1 MLNGWVVS
9 VVFITLLVSL
19 CNPRGVSDIKT
30 LDFSQ
35 THTHTLFSFLSTL
48 QYDFYRESC
57 PNAENI
63 VRSSVAN
70 IYSHHHDISASLLRL
85 FFHDCFIQGCDAS
98 ILLDPITGDETYST
112 EKQAI
117 PNLTLKGF
125 HEIDQIKEELERV
138 CPRVVSC
145 ADILSL
151 ATRDAVVLA
160 GGPFYP
166 VFTGRRDST
175 RAYFKEAMADMPRPD
190 DSINRTLYL
199 FATRGLDERD
209 MVSLLGAH
217 NIGKIGC
224 QFILNRLYNFSG
236 TNLPDPSID
245 PEFLNQM
252 RSKCQEKENNDNSGS
267 QDHMSPASSPVSKEA
282 SVEKLRR
289 STLDMSYFQELS
301 SALSSEGGFD
311 THYYKSLLSGRGLLY
326 ADQQLM
332 ANEKT
337 GRLVQGYASDDGST
351 FRRDFARAMVKLS
364 VLDVLTGSQGQIRE
378 RCGIIALFS
387 FLNKAGYLLQLV

>member
-9 VVFITLLVSL
+9 VLFITLLVSL

-30 LDFSQ
+30 LHFSETHTN

-48 QYDFYRESC
+48 QYDFYRKSC

-70 IYSHHHDISASLLRL
+70 IYSHHQDISASLLRL

-98 ILLDPITGDETYST
+98 ILLDPITGDATYST

-175 RAYFKEAMADMPRPD
+175 RAYFEEATADMPRPD

-245 PEFLNQM
+245 PEFLNHM
-252 RSKCQEKENNDNSGS
+252 RSKCQEKENNENNNGS
-267 QDHMSPASSPVSKEA
+267 QDQMSPASSPISKEA

-289 STLDMSYFQELS
+289 STLDVSNFQELS
-301 SALSSEGGFD
+301 SALSLEGGFD

-378 RCGIIALFS
+378 RCG
-387 FLNKAGYLLQLV
+387 Y

>member
-35 THTHTLFSFLSTL
+35 THTHALFSFLSTL

-378 RCGIIALFS
+378 RCG
-387 FLNKAGYLLQLV
+387 Y

>member
-1 MLNGWVVS
+1 MLNGWVLS

-30 LDFSQ
+30 LAFSSPNHPLHFSETQ
-35 THTHTLFSFLSTL
+35 TQTLFTFLSTL

-57 PNAENI
+57 PNAEII
-63 VRSSVAN
+63 VRSAMAL
-70 IYSHHHDISASLLRL
+70 IYSHHQDISASLLRL
-85 FFHDCFIQGCDAS
+85 YFHDCFIQGCDAS
-98 ILLDPITGDETYST
+98 VLLDPISGDGTYSS

-125 HEIDQIKEELERV
+125 DEIDQIKEELERV
-138 CPRVVSC
+138 CPRIVSC

-175 RAYFKEAMADMPRPD
+175 RAYFEEAMAELPRPD
-190 DSINRTLYL
+190 DNINRTLYL
-199 FATRGLDERD
+199 FATRGFDERD

-236 TNLPDPSID
+236 TSLPDPSID
-245 PEFLNQM
+245 PEFLNLM
-252 RSKCQEKENNDNSGS
+252 RFKCQERENNNNGN
-267 QDHMSPASSPVSKEA
+267 QDQVSPASSPISEA

-289 STLDMSYFQELS
+289 STLGMSYFQELS
-301 SALSSEGGFD
+301 PSLSSEGGFN

-337 GRLVQGYASDDGST
+337 GRLVKGYASDDGST
-351 FRRDFARAMVKLS
+351 FRMDFARAMVKLS

-378 RCGIIALFS
+378 RCGH
-387 FLNKAGYLLQLV
+387 

>member
-378 RCGIIALFS
+378 RCG
-387 FLNKAGYLLQLV
+387 Y

>member
-378 RCGIIALFS
+378 RCGNERKCTKTHHQGVITA
-387 FLNKAGYLLQLV
+387 

>member
-1 MLNGWVVS
+1 MLNGWVLA
-9 VVFITLLVSL
+9 VVFITVLVSL
-19 CNPRGVSDIKT
+19 CNPRGVSDIAFSSSNPPSFSSPF
-30 LDFSQ
+30 DFSETQ
-35 THTHTLFSFLSTL
+35 HLFSLLSTL
-48 QYDFYRESC
+48 QYDFYRQSC
-57 PNAENI
+57 PHAEKI
-63 VRSSVAN
+63 VSSSMALIHSRRQDV
-70 IYSHHHDISASLLRL
+70 SASLLRL

-98 ILLDPITGDETYST
+98 ILLDPTTGDDTYSS

-125 HEIDQIKEELERV
+125 VEIDQIKEELERL

-175 RAYFKEAMADMPRPD
+175 RAYFEEAMAELPRPD
-190 DSINRTLYL
+190 DNINRTLYL
-199 FATRGLDERD
+199 FAARGLDERD

-236 TNLPDPSID
+236 TSLPDPSID
-245 PEFLNQM
+245 PEFLNLM
-252 RSKCQEKENNDNSGS
+252 RFKCQEKEHNNTHVSHD
-267 QDHMSPASSPVSKEA
+267 QVSPASSPTPEA
-282 SVEKLRR
+282 SVETLRR
-289 STLDMSYFQELS
+289 STLGMSYFQELS
-301 SALSSEGGFD
+301 PSLSLEGGFD

-332 ANEKT
+332 ADENT
-337 GRLVQGYASDDGST
+337 GRLVKGYASDDGST
-351 FRRDFARAMVKLS
+351 FRMDFARAMVKLS

-378 RCGIIALFS
+378 RCGF
-387 FLNKAGYLLQLV
+387 

>member
-1 MLNGWVVS
+1 MLNGWVLA
-9 VVFITLLVSL
+9 VVFITVLVSL
-19 CNPRGVSDIKT
+19 CNPRGVSDIAFSSSNPPSFSSPF
-30 LDFSQ
+30 DFSE
-35 THTHTLFSFLSTL
+35 TLHLFSFLSTL
-48 QYDFYRESC
+48 QYDFYRQSC
-57 PNAENI
+57 PHAEKI
-63 VRSSVAN
+63 VSSSMALIHSRRQDV
-70 IYSHHHDISASLLRL
+70 SASLLRL

-98 ILLDPITGDETYST
+98 ILLDPTTGDDTYSS

-125 HEIDQIKEELERV
+125 VEIDQIKEELERV

-175 RAYFKEAMADMPRPD
+175 RAYFEEAMAELPRPD
-190 DSINRTLYL
+190 DNINRTLYL
-199 FATRGLDERD
+199 FAARGLDERD

-236 TNLPDPSID
+236 TSLPDPSID
-245 PEFLNQM
+245 PEFLNLM
-252 RSKCQEKENNDNSGS
+252 RFKCQEKEHNNTHVSHD
-267 QDHMSPASSPVSKEA
+267 QVSPASSPTPEA
-282 SVEKLRR
+282 SVETLRR
-289 STLDMSYFQELS
+289 STLGMSYFQELS
-301 SALSSEGGFD
+301 PSLSLEGGFD

-332 ANEKT
+332 ADENT
-337 GRLVQGYASDDGST
+337 GRLVKGYASDDGST
-351 FRRDFARAMVKLS
+351 FRMDFARAMVKLS
-364 VLDVLTGSQGQIRE
+364 VLDVLTGSEGEIRE
-378 RCGIIALFS
+378 RCGF
-387 FLNKAGYLLQLV
+387 

>member
-1 MLNGWVVS
+1 
-9 VVFITLLVSL
+9 
-19 CNPRGVSDIKT
+19 
-30 LDFSQ
+30 
-35 THTHTLFSFLSTL
+35 
-48 QYDFYRESC
+48 
-57 PNAENI
+57 
-63 VRSSVAN
+63 
-70 IYSHHHDISASLLRL
+70 
-85 FFHDCFIQGCDAS
+85 
-98 ILLDPITGDETYST
+98 
-112 EKQAI
+112 
-117 PNLTLKGF
+117 
-125 HEIDQIKEELERV
+125 
-138 CPRVVSC
+138 
-145 ADILSL
+145 
-151 ATRDAVVLA
+151 
-160 GGPFYP
+160 
-166 VFTGRRDST
+166 
-175 RAYFKEAMADMPRPD
+175 MA
-190 DSINRTLYL
+190 
-199 FATRGLDERD
+199 FQ
-209 MVSLLGAH
+209 GAH

-378 RCGIIALFS
+378 RCG
-387 FLNKAGYLLQLV
+387 Y